1 MAACGWLTLRKQTI
15 VHAAWTSILI
25 ATVASWCGRAQTADS
40 RQNHIPQVSEAVE
53 LTPTELLQLE
63 NCRAGLIDPQARPAE
78 RQRWAELLFT
88 FSSPSA
94 RSLIIE
100 LLERNDSPAAQ
111 RAIVDVIT
119 NRLRQA
125 PESAD
130 PEFISPLMNLLG
142 VTTEELRA
150 AAARALAEY
159 GGTDVPAK
167 LGAVAAAPDEPMTK
181 RLAAIDALASQ
192 VDRREV
198 IAALI
203 PLLDSGLPEVRHRV
217 ITALEPA
224 SRQAVGAD
232 IVRWKQW
239 WAVKSRMTHEQWLAD
254 RVAMYRERLRDTR
267 QEAAALHEETRKKTD
282 SLTSR
287 LGEFQREVFRMLTAD
302 QQEARL
308 AAWLEDPLAEVKLGA
323 LAVIQARIADEGR
336 RPNPDVLS
344 ALLKQLRDPSPLV
357 RRQVLLIVQTLNDPL
372 VVKAV
377 LAQLEHEKDMTVRHA
392 IFKALG
398 RLNSIDSVPAL
409 VQEIAAP
416 ESDSS
421 CVEEAANA
429 LGLVTPNL
437 RDPQLLQQAVTAL
450 QNRYQSV
457 DPSDLELRAALLS
470 AMAGVGDASFGP
482 AFLEAVDSTHS
493 TILRAAIR
501 GLRTTNDGSKLPR
514 IRALMSDADP
524 LVRLAA
530 TEAVA
535 LLGREVADLE
545 SLLARQNP
553 AIETN
558 ELVREAAWRGIRDY
572 LARRPT
578 AERIQ
583 IAQRLRDFPDLEI
596 RYLEELASSLTA
608 ANGEIAA
615 LADVYDRLATVMIIQ
630 NRFVEAAGYLRR
642 WYELMAKQDPFAA
655 QEVGL
660 RWLEAA
666 LLANHE
672 PDIIATLNQLL
683 QTGASQKYWIIDVIS
698 QWFETPDMLNNAERT
713 RSLLAAL
720 REMPAEAL
728 GESWADLLNRV
739 EARSKEAKNPP
750 ADEPTIP

>member
-1 MAACGWLTLRKQTI
+1 MAFCCGPAR
-15 VHAAWTSILI
+15 TS
-25 ATVASWCGRAQTADS
+25 GFQ
-40 RQNHIPQVSEAVE
+40 QNHNSPESKAVE
-53 LTPTELLQLE
+53 PTPTEQLQLE

-88 FSSPSA
+88 FNSPSA
-94 RSLIIE
+94 KSLIIE
-100 LLERNDSPAAQ
+100 MLERSESPAAQ
-111 RAIVDVIT
+111 RAIVEVIT

-130 PEFISPLMNLLG
+130 PEYISPLMNLLG
-142 VTTEELRA
+142 VNTDELRT

-159 GGTDVPAK
+159 GGTDVPAQ

-203 PLLDSGLPEVRHRV
+203 PLLDSGLPEVRNRV

-232 IVRWKQW
+232 ITRWKQW
-239 WAVKSRMTHEQWLAD
+239 WTGKSRMTHEQWLAD
-254 RVAMYRERLRDTR
+254 RVAMYRERLRDAR
-267 QEAAALHEETRKKTD
+267 HEATTLREETRKRTET
-282 SLTSR
+282 LTSR

-377 LAQLEHEKDMTVRHA
+377 LAQLEHEKDMAVRHA

-398 RLNSIDSVPAL
+398 RLNSMDSVPAL

-416 ESDSS
+416 ESDPA

-429 LGLVTPNL
+429 LGLVAPNL
-437 RDPQLLQQAVTAL
+437 QDSQLRQQAVAAL
-450 QNRYQSV
+450 QNRYQNV
-457 DPSDLELRAALLS
+457 DPADPELRAAILS

-482 AFLEAVDSTHS
+482 AFLDAVDSTHS

-530 TEAVA
+530 TDAVA
-535 LLGREVADLE
+535 ILGREVADLE

-558 ELVREAAWRGIRDY
+558 ELVRETAWRGIRDY

-578 AERIQ
+578 AERVQ

-596 RYLEELASSLTA
+596 RYLEELASSLAA
-608 ANGEIAA
+608 ANGEVEA
-615 LADVYDRLATVMIIQ
+615 LANVYDRLATVMIIQ

-642 WYELMAKQDPFAA
+642 WYELRVKQDPVGA
-655 QEVGL
+655 QEIGL

-672 PDIIATLNQLL
+672 PDIIATLNHLL
-683 QTGASQKYWIIDVIS
+683 QTGGAQKYWIIDVIY
-698 QWFETPDMLNNAERT
+698 QWFETPDMLNNAERS

-728 GESWADLLNRV
+728 GDSWTDLLNRV
-739 EARSKEAKNPP
+739 ETRSAEANKPP
-750 ADEPTIP
+750 ADKPSTP